1 MSLDPG
7 KAARSDDPLRAK
19 TVDKTIDNMVE
30 AKLFA
35 ALTP

>member
-19 TVDKTIDNMVE
+19 TINKTVE